1 MVIHVIGTVNGQVNE
16 GMRNVATHL
25 AKEFEKDNTVLY
37 SGLKQIPQ
45 IVLNSRRADAT
56 MIFARANKLVYSL
69 ASIVTK
75 MCRNT
80 WIVLVQKPDSDFMA
94 RNNKHPLKCSYL
106 SITEGDMKDVKVV
119 SGCKKKLFSVGIKA
133 EKFAPVSAE
142 QRKMLKQKYGFDPSK
157 PLVIHVGHCSKGR
170 GLEDFAKIH
179 TAQRM
184 VVASGMFEDENVVR
198 ILNEAKVKIHKGYL
212 ENVEEV
218 YQMADAYLFPTRSA
232 EFVISIPLSVM
243 EALSCGVP
251 VIGYKSFEN
260 LNEIT
265 GSEGAITLVDNAEQ
279 LDKVLPEVI
288 KKKSDHSL
296 LEKTGSECAKD
307 GSGGKCM
314 KPAMI
319 SFMGLDGSGKS
330 TSIDYAY
337 EQLKKR
343 GYKVEIVRAAY
354 VIVFLRGVIKLGKKI
369 LMKKDSDPFSGDY
382 KAYLES
388 LRKNANKGGAYKIFS
403 FLTTIE
409 FKLQI
414 FFKIRLKRFF
424 GTTLLVDRY
433 IYDNVVTYAANLDL
447 GEEYMEETMNGKW
460 KNAPRPDKIIY
471 IKTPVE
477 VCCSRKDDIP
487 DPLYLEIRKPRYEK
501 VAEMYNATVI
511 AGDQDKQKMLDEVMA
526 AIDEVLPPLKK

>member
-142 QRKMLKQKYGFDPSK
+142 Q

-296 LEKTGSECAKD
+296 LEKTGSWCEVAQ
-307 GSGGKCM
+307 SVLRM
-314 KPAMI
+314 
-319 SFMGLDGSGKS
+319 
-330 TSIDYAY
+330 
-337 EQLKKR
+337 
-343 GYKVEIVRAAY
+343 VR
-354 VIVFLRGVIKLGKKI
+354 
-369 LMKKDSDPFSGDY
+369 
-382 KAYLES
+382 EE
-388 LRKNANKGGAYKIFS
+388 NA
-403 FLTTIE
+403 
-409 FKLQI
+409 
-414 FFKIRLKRFF
+414 
-424 GTTLLVDRY
+424 
-433 IYDNVVTYAANLDL
+433 
-447 GEEYMEETMNGKW
+447 
-460 KNAPRPDKIIY
+460 
-471 IKTPVE
+471 
-477 VCCSRKDDIP
+477 
-487 DPLYLEIRKPRYEK
+487 
-501 VAEMYNATVI
+501 
-511 AGDQDKQKMLDEVMA
+511 
-526 AIDEVLPPLKK
+526 